1 MGNATPFA
9 RMVKG
14 MVEKLETSRRRS
26 NAHSVHSGRVAE
38 ATRLSGPSPYA
49 PP

>member
-1 MGNATPFA
+1 MGNAVPFA

-14 MVEKLETSRRRS
+14 MVEKLETSRGPS

-38 ATRLSGPSPYA
+38 ATTLSGPSPNA